1 MMRSIVL
8 FAACAAL
15 AGCSF
20 YARGPDSYREAVRGM
35 LETRRPDV
43 EACYK
48 RSYEAD
54 QSAQGRVV
62 AKFDVEPKSGKVV
75 RPEIVAEGTT
85 ANDALKQCVLSSL
98 EGLTLAPADQRKGEA
113 TFTWEFAR

>member
-1 MMRSIVL
+1 MRGSIVI
-8 FAACAAL
+8 ACLAL
-15 AGCSF
+15 SACSF
-20 YARGPDSYREAVRGM
+20 YARGPDSYREAVRGL
-35 LETRRPDV
+35 LETKRPDV

-62 AKFDVEPKSGKVV
+62 AKFEVEPKSGKVIN
-75 RPEIVAEGTT
+75 PSIVPEGTT
-85 ANDALKQCVLSSL
+85 ANDALKQCVLTSL
-98 EGLTLAPADQRKGEA
+98 EGLTLTPPDQRKGEA